1 VAAAGPLT
9 TLLLLLEAAVE
20 HSSLVL
26 AEVEVVAQPQEVEE
40 VVGLEHHIPF
50 VGHS

>member
-9 TLLLLLEAAVE
+9 TFLLLEAGAV

-40 VVGLEHHIPF
+40 VVDLEHHIPF